1 MKQKHSSST
10 YWQIV
15 WKQFSRNRLAL
26 FSLTIVCLFCL
37 VGIYAPFLASSK
49 PLVVR
54 FDGEWYFPL
63 FRYLFFPG
71 FFTKPLDL
79 FYNLLI
85 FIFPLFILAWI
96 SLKNRPK
103 TRFWALITLLGIQ
116 GLFFGMILSRTPQDP
131 AANPEL
137 NYAKQMQIQRQLA
150 AEKQN
155 PLLVS
160 PLLPSWERELSYM
173 TPYAKLNLILRYQQR
188 ENQDTRLQRFEESY
202 VKEAQSRGKAT
213 SLPTLWRQD
222 LQNQENDEA
231 YQKSII
237 EQNQASYAKAKALY
251 TRFRD
256 QCQKN
261 VSSDKLQPLMQCD
274 YLMKLSQ
281 QDKESFL
288 EAKRTV
294 DAFEKAQAQLAYLQD
309 RSTWLKKQ
317 ASQLEFEVM
326 PLLRPFHWEDDAGG
340 EQALNRHISWWEL
353 TRVNRKDMVAALIF
367 GIRVSL
373 SVGLLSI
380 GLALLIGIPIG
391 AMAGYYGGK
400 IDMVTYRLI
409 EIWESMP
416 TFFMLLMI
424 VAFLQSKSIFLV
436 IIVIGLF
443 GWTRFSRFI
452 RGEFFRQKQLPYV
465 EACHA
470 QGFSNRYIMFSHLLP
485 NAIPPLLTLVP
496 FAIMG
501 AITSEAGLSFLG
513 LGEEGSSS
521 WGVLMDEGRS
531 AFPAESY
538 LLWPPAILLTILLV
552 SIALV
557 GDALRDALDPKLHS

>member
-1 MKQKHSSST
+1 MHHCSYT
-10 YWQIV
+10 YREIV
-15 WKQFSRNRLAL
+15 WKQFKRNPLAIFALAIVAL
-26 FSLTIVCLFCL
+26 FGL

-49 PLVVR
+49 PLVVQYE
-54 FDGEWYFPL
+54 GTWYFPL

-71 FFTKPLDL
+71 FFTKPLDI

-85 FIFPLFILAWI
+85 FTFPLFLCAWGLLKKNKHTCCCSII
-96 SLKNRPK
+96 SLC
-103 TRFWALITLLGIQ
+103 FLQGLLFLGI
-116 GLFFGMILSRTPQDP
+116 LYFNNQDP
-131 AANPEL
+131 AASPEL
-137 NYAKQMQIQRQLA
+137 NKKRQGVIQQQLKLKQENSLLA
-150 AEKQN
+150 PAWN
-155 PLLVS
+155 M
-160 PLLPSWERELSYM
+160 SWDNELSYM
-173 TPYAKLNLILRYQQR
+173 TPYAKLNLVLRYQQR
-188 ENQDTRLQRFEESY
+188 LNQDLKLR
-202 VKEAQSRGKAT
+202 KEAHAFLSQKQAKEKETYSLASLWEQERLHEEQEIERQKA
-213 SLPTLWRQD
+213 LI
-222 LQNQENDEA
+222 LQT
-231 YQKSII
+231 
-237 EQNQASYAKAKALY
+237 QADYPKAKALLN
-251 TRFRD
+251 TMIKCHD
-256 QCQKN
+256 PSSHHLPLWI
-261 VSSDKLQPLMQCD
+261 VSDCIT
-274 YLMKLSQ
+274 KLSP
-281 QDKESFL
+281 QDKEQL
-288 EAKRTV
+288 VTAKTIV
-294 DAFEKAQAQLAYLQD
+294 DTYERAQGQLAYIQD
-309 RSTWLKKQ
+309 RQAWLKN
-317 ASQLEFEVM
+317 QLPKLKYEIM
-326 PLLRPFHWEDDAGG
+326 PLLRPFHWEEDAGG
-340 EQALNRHISWWEL
+340 EQVLNKHISWWEL

-367 GIRVSL
+367 GVRVSL

-380 GLALLIGIPIG
+380 TIALLIGIPIG
-391 AMAGYYGGK
+391 AISGYYGGK
-400 IDMVTYRLI
+400 VDMIAYRLI

-436 IIVIGLF
+436 IAVIGLF
-443 GWTRFSRFI
+443 GWTGFSRFI

-470 QGFSNRYIMFSHLLP
+470 QGFGHCYIMFSHLLP

-557 GDALRDALDPKLHS
+557 GDNLRDALDPKLH